1 MPVST
6 SRIRTRGALR
16 SIAVHT
22 VVVGVRVAVAA
33 VVAAAQAGASRVARV
48 TMPIYLPALRQAR
61 ETQASQEAMRNATNI
76 VATMDSAR
84 STHTAPENS
93 AVAVN
98 AKGKVENR
106 VVNRASRT
114 ADVRLA
120 VPGVAVAVVKVG
132 SRVARAPVA
141 AAAALAD
148 PAMAAAFLA

>member
-1 MPVST
+1 
-6 SRIRTRGALR
+6 
-16 SIAVHT
+16 
-22 VVVGVRVAVAA
+22 
-33 VVAAAQAGASRVARV
+33 
-48 TMPIYLPALRQAR
+48 MPIYLPALRQAR